1 MQPYDIY
8 LVGVGGQGVLTMS
21 ILIARAAS
29 RQGIPVNLYPT
40 KGMAQRGG
48 FIKIQLRLGR
58 EEVGPNIPEQGADLV
73 LAMERSEA
81 LKAVRYVKPV
91 GTFLLWGHVWQ
102 PTAVMLG
109 RAAYPSPASVQE
121 HILATGAKLVYGHPA
136 MLPTFD
142 GKPVAANIFVLGIAM
157 GHTSLAQTIPPDVLL
172 ATIRDRWPRAAERN
186 TFAFR
191 AGMESRPEITTAGRQ
206 EITPGAQASLATASD

>member
-21 ILIARAAS
+21 TLIARAAS

-48 FIKIQLRLGR
+48 FVKIQLRLGR
-58 EEVGPNIPEQGADLV
+58 KRVGPNIPEQGADLV

-81 LKAVRYVKPV
+81 LKAVRYIKPA
-91 GTFLLWGHVWQ
+91 GIFLLWGHVWQ

-109 RAAYPSPASVQE
+109 RAAYPSLASVRE
-121 HILATGAKLVYGHPA
+121 HILATGAQLVYGHPA
-136 MLPTFD
+136 ILPTFS
-142 GKPVAANIFVLGIAM
+142 GKPVAANVFVLGMAM
-157 GHTSLAQTIPPDVLL
+157 GHTSLAQIIPSEVLL
-172 ATIRDRWPRAAERN
+172 ATIQDRWPRAAERN
-186 TFAFR
+186 TFTFR
-191 AGMESRPEITTAGRQ
+191 AGIESQPEITRAGRRK
-206 EITPGAQASLATASD
+206 ITPELQANLTTVSD